1 MTMTESLWSLNLIM
15 IIKQSPDFVKKYKK
29 LISKNSLL
37 QIKIRS
43 KLKLF
48 SLNKNHNS
56 LRLHK
61 IKSNGVDMWS
71 ISIDMGLRIMFV
83 YRDYGILLINI
94 GGHDEVY

>member
-1 MTMTESLWSLNLIM
+1 MTESLWSLNLIM
-15 IIKQSPDFVKKYKK
+15 IIKQSPDFVKKLKK

-61 IKSNGVDMWS
+61 IKSSGVEMWS
-71 ISIDMGLRIMFV
+71 ISVDMGLRIMFV
-83 YRDYGILLINI
+83 YRDYGILLIDI

>member
-71 ISIDMGLRIMFV
+71 ISVDMGLRIMFV

>member
-1 MTMTESLWSLNLIM
+1 M
-15 IIKQSPDFVKKYKK
+15 IIKQSPDFIKKLKK

-37 QIKIRS
+37 EIKIRS

-61 IKSNGVDMWS
+61 IKSDRVDMWS
-71 ISIDMGLRIMFV
+71 ISVDMDLRIMFV
-83 YRDYGILLINI
+83 YRDYGILLIDI

>member
-1 MTMTESLWSLNLIM
+1 MT
-15 IIKQSPDFVKKYKK
+15 IKQSPDFVKKLSK
-29 LISKNSLL
+29 LINKNSQLK
-37 QIKIRS
+37 IKIES

-61 IKSNGVDMWS
+61 IKSDGIDMWS
-71 ISIDMGLRIMFV
+71 ISVDLGLRIMFV

>member
-1 MTMTESLWSLNLIM
+1 MTESLWSLNLIM

-61 IKSNGVDMWS
+61 IKSGGVDMWS
-71 ISIDMGLRIMFV
+71 ISVDMDLRIMFV
-83 YRDYGILLINI
+83 YRDYGILLIDI

>member
-1 MTMTESLWSLNLIM
+1 MTESLWSLNLIM